1 MKILLLESYPEIK
14 KEYLKY
20 LEKKHQIFELDDD
33 FNPEEIDVIIIRSKT
48 KVDKNLLDK
57 YPNLKYV
64 ARVGVGLDKID
75 LQECKKRNIKVL
87 NTPGA
92 NADSVADLVL
102 AWVLNLIRNLNLSFK
117 WIENRFDYMWE
128 EIGWK
133 SVWIIG
139 FWNIWRKVYERFKAF
154 WVKQFYIF
162 DPFLKKE
169 DVEKNEFCQ
178 YLERKEDLFKFSD
191 IISFHIPLLDSTKN
205 FLWEKDFKLLKN
217 NIILVNT
224 SRWWIIQEDAL
235 ISFLKA
241 NPQSKFFADVWEEEP
256 NQPKKELLELPNSL
270 ITPHIWA
277 MTKQAE
283 KKMHYFKELV

>member
-102 AWVLNLIRNLNLSFK
+102 A
-117 WIENRFDYMWE
+117 
-128 EIGWK
+128 
-133 SVWIIG
+133 
-139 FWNIWRKVYERFKAF
+139 
-154 WVKQFYIF
+154 
-162 DPFLKKE
+162 
-169 DVEKNEFCQ
+169 
-178 YLERKEDLFKFSD
+178 
-191 IISFHIPLLDSTKN
+191 
-205 FLWEKDFKLLKN
+205 
-217 NIILVNT
+217 
-224 SRWWIIQEDAL
+224 
-235 ISFLKA
+235 
-241 NPQSKFFADVWEEEP
+241 
-256 NQPKKELLELPNSL
+256 
-270 ITPHIWA
+270 
-277 MTKQAE
+277 
-283 KKMHYFKELV
+283 